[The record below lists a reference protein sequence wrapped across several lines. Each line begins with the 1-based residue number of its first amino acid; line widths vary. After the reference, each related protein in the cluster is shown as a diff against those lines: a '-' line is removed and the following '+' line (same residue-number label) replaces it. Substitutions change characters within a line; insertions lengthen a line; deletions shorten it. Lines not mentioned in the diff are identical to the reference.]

1 MRLRAWF
8 GGLPITCKNY
18 ATHVFLHVFYMPRVF
33 LHATCLI
40 PFGPCTGAAY
50 TEGCSFLLQCGIAMC
65 VRPPHNSHTH
75 THTHTHIHTHTHTRT
90 HTRTH
95 IQTPLPTHPLLH
107 QALHPLPHT
116 ETHTNTH
123 THTRRYTYMYT
134 AHSTQTHTPSSTHL
148 LLHQALHPLLHTD
161 THTNTQHTCAQIHIH
176 STQTHTPSSTHY
188 TPAPASGAPTAAAP
202 LPHALFLH
210 CCLLSELLPPLP
222 VLPAAVSQMQVCFES
237 W

>member
-148 LLHQALHPLLHTD
+148 LLHQALQPLPLLFHTR
-161 THTNTQHTCAQIHIH
+161 CFC
-176 STQTHTPSSTHY
+176 
-188 TPAPASGAPTAAAP
+188 TAAC
-202 LPHALFLH
+202 FLS
-210 CCLLSELLPPLP
+210 CCLRFQCFLQQFPKCKC
-222 VLPAAVSQMQVCFES
+222 VLRVGDKDVAVAKYDTRGRIC
-237 W
+237 

>member
-1 MRLRAWF
+1 MYIVHVLCLTNSISYFTAEVARVRLRAWF

-90 HTRTH
+90 HAHTQTH
-95 IQTPLPTHPLLH
+95 ALTNLCLGLFTCTP
-107 QALHPLPHT
+107 
-116 ETHTNTH
+116 NTH
-123 THTRRYTYMYT
+123 TPYHDMKCTPVHEYAQASTMHSFHHTG
-134 AHSTQTHTPSSTHL
+134 P
-148 LLHQALHPLLHTD
+148 HP
-161 THTNTQHTCAQIHIH
+161 
-176 STQTHTPSSTHY
+176 
-188 TPAPASGAPTAAAP
+188 
-202 LPHALFLH
+202 
-210 CCLLSELLPPLP
+210 
-222 VLPAAVSQMQVCFES
+222 
-237 W
+237 